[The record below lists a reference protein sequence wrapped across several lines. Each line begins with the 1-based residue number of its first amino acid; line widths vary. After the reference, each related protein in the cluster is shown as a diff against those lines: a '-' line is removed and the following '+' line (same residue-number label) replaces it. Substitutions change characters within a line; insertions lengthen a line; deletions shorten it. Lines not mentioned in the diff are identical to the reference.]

1 MVFNRAL
8 GEVDLH
14 GIYRGHYRQNH
25 VVDTHDIAHS
35 HVLHNN
41 IDGSSIA
48 GDKGSYR
55 GVNDHLIGQIE
66 SLVGYWALDGDA
78 SDSSGNGLDGSV
90 SNPEWVSGVY
100 GLAIA
105 FDGDDG
111 LVVDVDKMRT
121 VTIDHVT
128 MAAWVKG
135 ESSGNDGT
143 TFESSMGVIM
153 NKEVT
158 YGACSR
164 ILHES

>member
-25 VVDTHDIAHS
+25 VVHTHDIAHS

-48 GDKGSYR
+48 GDKGTYR

-90 SNPEWVSGVY
+90 SNPEWVRSP
-100 GLAIA
+100 AQ
-105 FDGDDG
+105 
-111 LVVDVDKMRT
+111 
-121 VTIDHVT
+121 
-128 MAAWVKG
+128 
-135 ESSGNDGT
+135 
-143 TFESSMGVIM
+143 
-153 NKEVT
+153 
-158 YGACSR
+158 
-164 ILHES
+164 